1 MPEYVYYYSQQYFYF
16 SNELS
21 DKSEVDLLIFK
32 FHFDLIDQILQFQAS
47 VDSKNSFLHGW
58 LYLLKAFCSIHYIS
72 IFEILDGS

>member
-21 DKSEVDLLIFK
+21 DKSEVDWLIFK

-47 VDSKNSFLHGW
+47 VDSKNSFFAW
-58 LYLLKAFCSIHYIS
+58 LVVLTKSILFYT
-72 IFEILDGS
+72 LY

>member
-47 VDSKNSFLHGW
+47 VDSKNSFFAW
-58 LYLLKAFCSIHYIS
+58 LVVLTKSILFYT
-72 IFEILDGS
+72 LY